1 VTAFLL
7 YARFLLLIALALAA
21 AGYVWAEVAGRD

>member
-1 VTAFLL
+1 MTAFLL

-21 AGYVWAEVAGRD
+21 AGYVWAEAAGED

>member
-1 VTAFLL
+1 MTTLLL

-21 AGYVWAEVAGRD
+21 AGYVWAEVAGKD

>member
-1 VTAFLL
+1 MTTFLL

-21 AGYVWAEVAGRD
+21 AGYVWAEVVGED